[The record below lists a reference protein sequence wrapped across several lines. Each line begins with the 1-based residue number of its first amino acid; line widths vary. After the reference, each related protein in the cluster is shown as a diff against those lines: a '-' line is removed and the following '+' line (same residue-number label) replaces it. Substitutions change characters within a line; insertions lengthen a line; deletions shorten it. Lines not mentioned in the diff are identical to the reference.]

1 MKNKLIE
8 FIPKYV
14 PVNVISVLSETA
26 SWGADFT
33 NIKKYRNDLKSFG
46 ENINVA
52 VLDTGANPNHPDLK
66 DNFKGYED
74 LTGNCDPFDRLGHG
88 CHCQGIIGACQNDI
102 GVIGIAPKCNLYSGK
117 VLDNNGLSLPDYS
130 WIIKGIEW
138 AIDIKADIIN
148 MSLGSPM
155 SPPSKMQKLI
165 SEAAN
170 KGIIFVSASG
180 NSKRNQIDFPGRLS
194 EVISVAA
201 MDKDGNLASYSNIG
215 PGLDFIAPGS
225 DIYSTYLNDGYALS
239 TGTSMA
245 SPFLA
250 GVCALILSYN
260 RSESYHGLPIN
271 TYQDAIVHIKKFEKG
286 KIIEIGGGQGLGV
299 LDFGNSEINV
309 NLTIQQIGKRLNKKP
324 FYMKFYNFI
333 NNIFKKGKE

>member
-8 FIPKYV
+8 FIPKYD
-14 PVNVISVLSETA
+14 PINVISVLSETVD
-26 SWGADFT
+26 WGTDFT
-33 NIKKYRNDLKSFG
+33 NIKKYRESSKAYG
-46 ENINVA
+46 ENINVV
-52 VLDTGANPNHPDLK
+52 VLDTGASPNHPDLK

-74 LTGNCDPFDRLGHG
+74 LTGQGDPFDRLGHG
-88 CHCQGIIGACQNDI
+88 THCQGIIGACQNDI
-102 GVIGIAPKCNLYSGK
+102 GVIGVAPVCNLYSGK

-130 WIIKGIEW
+130 WIIRGIEW
-138 AIDIKADIIN
+138 AIDMKADIIN

-165 SEAAN
+165 SEAAQ
-170 KGIIFVSASG
+170 KGIIFVAASG
-180 NSKRNQIDFPGRLS
+180 NSKRQQIDFPGRMK

-250 GVCALILSYN
+250 GVCALMLSYHRN
-260 RSESYHGLPIN
+260 GEEHKTPIN
-271 TYQDAIVHIKKFEKG
+271 NYQDAIDHIKKFEKG
-286 KIIEIGGGQGLGV
+286 QIIQLSSGHGIGV
-299 LDFGNSEINV
+299 LDFGNPEMDIDV
-309 NLTIQQIGKRLNKKP
+309 TMQQVDERLNRKP
-324 FYMKFYNFI
+324 FYIRFYNFI
-333 NNIFKKGKE
+333 NNILKGIK